1 MQKEV
6 ELVVDAKA
14 ILGEGPSWDRKSG
27 VLYWVDIEGKKVHL
41 FNPGTGE
48 NRAIDV
54 GQMVGAVVPRE
65 SGGAVVALESGF
77 HFLNIETGRLEPIC
91 DPETGLETNRFNDGK
106 CDPAGRFW
114 AGTMD
119 KNGSGKNGS
128 LYCLEPSLSFKKKL
142 GGLGISN
149 GLAWS
154 QDNRFLY
161 LIDTPT
167 GKVARYNYELETGEI
182 SEPKDVVTMPDG
194 EGFPDGMTIDEE
206 GFLWIAHWAGG
217 KVSRWNPETG
227 EKVADIMVPA
237 VNVTSCAFGGP
248 DFSELYI
255 TTARNGM
262 SDEEL
267 ERFPHAGGVFK
278 VKPGVKGMPTNE
290 FKG

>member
-14 ILGEGPSWDRKSG
+14 VLGEGPSWDMKSG
-27 VLYWVDIEGKKVHL
+27 FLYWVDIEGKKVHL
-41 FNPGTGE
+41 YDPSTGE
-48 NRAIDV
+48 DKTFDI
-54 GQMVGAVVPRE
+54 GQMVGAIVPRE
-65 SGGAVVALESGF
+65 SGGAVVALETGI
-77 HFLNIETGRLEPIC
+77 HFLNLQTGGLELIC
-91 DPETGLETNRFNDGK
+91 DPETELETNRFNDGK

-142 GGLGISN
+142 EGLGISN

-154 QDNRFLY
+154 PDNKYLY
-161 LIDTPT
+161 FIDTPT
-167 GKVARYNYELETGEI
+167 GKVVRYNYELETGEI
-182 SEPKDVVTMPDG
+182 SEPKDVVTMPDR

-217 KVSRWNPETG
+217 KVSRWNPETE
-227 EKVADIMVPA
+227 EKVEEIRVPA
-237 VNVTSCAFGGP
+237 VNVTSCAFGGQ

>member
-14 ILGEGPSWDRKSG
+14 VLGEGPCWDRKSG
-27 VLYWVDIEGKKVHL
+27 ALYWVDIEGKKVHV

-48 NRAIDV
+48 DRAIEV
-54 GQMVGAVVPRE
+54 GQMVGAIVPRE
-65 SGGAVVALESGF
+65 SGGAVVALEKGF
-77 HFLNIETGRLEPIC
+77 HFMNLETGELELIC
-91 DPETGLETNRFNDGK
+91 DPEPGLEVNRFNDGK
-106 CDPAGRFW
+106 CDQAGRFW

-119 KNGSGKNGS
+119 RNGAGEQGS

-154 QDNRFLY
+154 PDNRFLY
-161 LIDTPT
+161 FIDTPT
-167 GKVARYNYELETGEI
+167 GKVVRYKYDLESGQI
-182 SEPKDVVTMPDG
+182 SEPKDVVVVPDG
-194 EGFPDGMTIDEE
+194 EGYPDGMTIDEE

-227 EKVADIMVPA
+227 YKVSEIKVPA
-237 VNVTSCAFGGP
+237 VNVTSCTFGGK
-248 DFSELYI
+248 DFGELYI

-267 ERFPHAGGVFK
+267 DRFPHAGGVFK
-278 VKPGVKGMPTNE
+278 AVPGVKGMPANE

>member
-14 ILGEGPSWDRKSG
+14 VLGEGPSWDRKSG

-41 FNPGTGE
+41 YDPSTGDD
-48 NRAIDV
+48 NAIDV
-54 GQMVGAVVPRE
+54 GQMVGAIVPRE
-65 SGGAVVALESGF
+65 SGGAVVALETGF
-77 HFLNIETGRLEPIC
+77 HFLNLETGGLEPIC
-91 DPETGLETNRFNDGK
+91 DPETNLDTNRFNDGK

-119 KNGSGKNGS
+119 NNGSEKNGS

-142 GGLGISN
+142 EGLGISN

-154 QDNRFLY
+154 PDNRYLY
-161 LIDTPT
+161 FIDTPT
-167 GKVARYNYELETGEI
+167 GKVVRYNYKLETGEI
-182 SEPKDVVTMPDG
+182 NEPKEVVTIPDG

-206 GFLWIAHWAGG
+206 GFIWIAHWAGG

-227 EKVADIMVPA
+227 EKVEEIRVPA
-237 VNVTSCAFGGP
+237 VNVTSCTFGGQ

-278 VKPGVKGMPTNE
+278 VKPSVKGMPTNE